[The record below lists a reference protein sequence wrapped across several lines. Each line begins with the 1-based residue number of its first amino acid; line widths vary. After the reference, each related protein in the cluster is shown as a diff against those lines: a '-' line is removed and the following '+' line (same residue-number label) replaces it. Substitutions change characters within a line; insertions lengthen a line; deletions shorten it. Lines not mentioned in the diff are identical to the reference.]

1 MKISIMFF
9 LMTSIVILVL
19 TFMYK
24 MTSYNMKM
32 LNNKSSTF
40 ECGFDVM
47 SNLRLP
53 FSLNFYIISIIFL
66 IFDVELILL
75 MPFVFMMNTIKT
87 MMMSIMMV
95 MFFMILILGFV
106 YEWWMGLLNWLI

>member
-1 MKISIMFF
+1 MKIFISFF
-9 LMTSIVILVL
+9 LLISIVILLL
-19 TFMYK
+19 TFIYK
-24 MTSYNMKM
+24 ITSYNMKLM
-32 LNNKSSTF
+32 NNKSSTF
-40 ECGFDVM
+40 ECGFDIM

-75 MPFVFMMNTIKT
+75 MPFVFMMKT
-87 MMMSIMMV
+87 MESMTMSTMMV
-95 MFFMILILGFV
+95 MFFMILMLGFV